1 MSAHRLVLIR
11 LCQELFSATELEELA
26 EVATASPFNP
36 DTFRQFDDAIPGPS
50 VSRIADNR
58 PSAPGTLGIPRWGI
72 TRCEVEDRDIFKPL
86 QYCMVDFLSGEVEE
100 IEWRTRDIVEH
111 SGAHLEGL
119 LKRIGHVTFLPFG
132 DALLRRL
139 KPEIDDVTWDQLMRF
154 KSVNNTAKH
163 RYDHQLG
170 THMFSVEEAVL
181 AYLVARG
188 LGLKLYPLAKLN
200 TNWRFDQE
208 MAFGH

>member
-1 MSAHRLVLIR
+1 LIQLGTELLPAEASHRL
-11 LCQELFSATELEELA
+11 EKLA
-26 EVATASPFNP
+26 SSTPLDVDAL
-36 DTFRQFDDAIPGPS
+36 RQFDDSFPGPS
-50 VSRIADNR
+50 LSRIADNR
-58 PSAPGTLGIPRWGI
+58 RNAPGTLGIPRWGI
-72 TRCEVEDRDIFKPL
+72 TRCEVEERDIFKPL

-100 IEWRTRDIVEH
+100 IEWRTRNIVEH

-139 KPEIDDVTWDQLMRF
+139 KPEIDDVTWDQLRRF
-154 KSVNNTAKH
+154 KALNNDAKH
-163 RYDHQLG
+163 RYDHALG

-181 AYLVARG
+181 AYLAARR
-188 LGLKLYPLAKLN
+188 LGWKLYPIAKLK
-200 TNWRFDQE
+200 TNWRFDEE